1 MPDSRSSLVGLG
13 SFHACEQ
20 LPGLSCCGFYAVYDG
35 HGGDVRQAISL
46 LTDRDTRPL
55 MLAARYPRT
64 ALIVLPPTVLVS
76 WQRASSFC
84 ADRMHGYLTKSKHF
98 KSRELAKVRAL
109 VVPP

>member
-46 LTDRDTRPL
+46 IADRGTHL
-55 MLAARYPRT
+55 LIFAARYPRT
-64 ALIVLPPTVLVS
+64 ALIVLPPTILVS
-76 WQRASSFC
+76 RSGRPAFAQTVCTA
-84 ADRMHGYLTKSKHF
+84 T
-98 KSRELAKVRAL
+98 
-109 VVPP
+109 